1 MDWLKIGSALFM
13 GAMVIYLFP
22 RAKHAIEN
30 SPKGSMKDW
39 MGYVLPM
46 AAVVLFIILL
56 IALV

>member
-1 MDWLKIGSALFM
+1 MDWLKIGSALFLL
-13 GAMVIYLFP
+13 AMMVYLFP
-22 RAKHAIEN
+22 RAKQVIEN

-39 MGYVLPM
+39 MGFVLPM

>member
-1 MDWLKIGSALFM
+1 MDWIKIGSALFLA
-13 GAMVIYLFP
+13 AMLIYLFP

-39 MGYVLPM
+39 MGFILPM
-46 AAVVLFIILL
+46 GAVILFIILL